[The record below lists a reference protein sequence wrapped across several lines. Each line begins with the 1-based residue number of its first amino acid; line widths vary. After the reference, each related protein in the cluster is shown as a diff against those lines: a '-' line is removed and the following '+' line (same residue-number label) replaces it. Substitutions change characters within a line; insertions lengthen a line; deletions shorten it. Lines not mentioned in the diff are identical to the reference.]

1 MKSFAPRDFCLEEY
15 VAWLLDTTSKAEK
28 EVIINDFRIIA
39 KSSLSQ
45 CNLLVVV
52 ASIRASFAF
61 FLIGGLVTKA

>member
-1 MKSFAPRDFCLEEY
+1 MKSFAPRDFCLEVY

-28 EVIINDFRIIA
+28 EVIINDSLIIA
-39 KSSLSQ
+39 ENSFSQ
-45 CNLLVVV
+45 YNLLAVV